1 MQEQGMHI
9 YKSIYA
15 QNQRKEQV
23 IIMTNNKKDPFP
35 LELDSLREWRKDYN
49 YGLWKDRISP
59 WIFEGSGAVSA
70 PQ

>member
-35 LELDSLREWRKDYN
+35 LELDSLRE
-49 YGLWKDRISP
+49 
-59 WIFEGSGAVSA
+59 
-70 PQ
+70 